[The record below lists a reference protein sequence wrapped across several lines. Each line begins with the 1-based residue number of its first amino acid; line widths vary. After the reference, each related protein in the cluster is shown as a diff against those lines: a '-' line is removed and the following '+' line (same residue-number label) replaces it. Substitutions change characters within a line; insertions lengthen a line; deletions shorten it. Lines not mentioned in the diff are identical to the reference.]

1 MPVTALKQGDRIRH
15 PKRPEWGVGE
25 VTRVE
30 LITHDGQ
37 SEQRVWVRFKSVG
50 LKTLL
55 ASIAQPEHT
64 EPAKSDLESQFHA
77 QPTLVD
83 LEALREG
90 GWLGDIAKK
99 KPEDAMRSLPP
110 RATDPFLSAS
120 KRLEHTLSLYRF
132 GAHGRSLIEWAV
144 AQSGLEDPLSRFSR
158 HELEQFHQRWRFDL
172 DAHTGR
178 LLQELRR
185 EPHTVQQLLAR
196 APVPAV
202 AAVRR
207 IQQHRP

>member
-25 VTRVE
+25 VTRIE
-30 LITHDGQ
+30 LVTRDGQ
-37 SEQRVWVRFKSVG
+37 TDQRVWVRFPSVG

-55 ASIAQPEHT
+55 ASVAAPELA
-64 EPAKSDLESQFHA
+64 EASDHDAVNQFHA

-83 LEALREG
+83 LESMKES
-90 GWLGDIAKK
+90 GWLGEIAKN

-110 RATDPFLSAS
+110 RATDPFLSLA

-132 GAHGRSLIEWAV
+132 AGHGRSLIEWAI
-144 AQSGLEDPLSRFSR
+144 AQSGLDDPLSRFSR
-158 HELEQFHQRWRFDL
+158 HDLEQFYSRWRFDL

-185 EPHTVQQLLAR
+185 EPQTLQSALAR
-196 APVPAV
+196 APAAAV
-202 AAVRR
+202 AAVRK
-207 IQQHRP
+207 IQQHRG